1 MSQPHLSTGHYY
13 LRAPEPADVPD
24 ISLACAEPGFTR
36 WTRLPAVYVPEHAAA
51 FVRRDR
57 STRPDWMV
65 LDAVS
70 GRVSGWVGLFLD
82 GSDPGSAE
90 IGYWT
95 APWSAG
101 RGTASEAVAA
111 VTGYA
116 FGGLGLT
123 RLALRHA
130 VPNAAS
136 CAVARRC
143 GFAVEGVQRG
153 GWFKDGERADLELHG
168 RLAAD

>member
-1 MSQPHLSTGHYY
+1 MSQPDLSTGHYY
-13 LRAPEPADVPD
+13 LRPPQPGDAQD
-24 ISLACAEPGFTR
+24 IALACAAPGFTR
-36 WTRLPAVYVPEHAAA
+36 WTRLPAVYLPEHAEA

-57 STRPDWMV
+57 TSRPSWMV

-82 GSDPGSAE
+82 EGDPGTAE

-95 APWSAG
+95 AAWSTG
-101 RGTASEAVAA
+101 RGTASEAVAG

-116 FGGLGLT
+116 FGGLGLH
-123 RLALRHA
+123 RLMLRHA
-130 VPNAAS
+130 APNAGS
-136 CAVARRC
+136 CAVAQRC
-143 GFAVEGVQRG
+143 GFATEGLQRG

-168 RLAAD
+168 RLATD